1 LATEP
6 TTVFIPGAGPPPVR
20 IAIASFIVFYL
31 FNKLMFS
38 VKLRK
43 DIKNPKD

>member
-20 IAIASFIVFYL
+20 IAIASFIIYYVLLLVIYDF
-31 FNKLMFS
+31 
-38 VKLRK
+38 VPQ
-43 DIKNPKD
+43 I